1 MTPIEEKLSLLDHFK
16 ELRKR
21 LIRSVLALVVTVIIS
36 FFFWR
41 WIFYILTYPTH
52 GATLY
57 AFEMTETFGITMKVC
72 LGAGLIIAMPYI
84 TYQAIMFIRPA
95 LTDREKRYL
104 YIVMPWVTVM
114 FLGGVVFGYFIL
126 VPPAVRFL
134 MSWGSDIVKVQVGI
148 DNYISVV
155 TRLLLIIGLV
165 FELPVVS
172 TFLARI
178 GIIKPEWLASKR
190 KIAIVIAFVLAAII
204 TPTFDPVNQS
214 LVAVPLV
221 VLYEMS
227 IWLAKLVYRRK
238 EAMVTE
244 EAYEAER
251 PGLMPGPR

>member
-1 MTPIEEKLSLLDHFK
+1 MTGFEEKLTLLDHFR

-21 LIRSVLALVVTVIIS
+21 LIRSVLAVIVTIIIS
-36 FFFWR
+36 FFFWK

-52 GATLY
+52 GISLY
-57 AFEMTETFGITMKVC
+57 YFEMTEMFGTTMKVC
-72 LGAGLIIAMPYI
+72 LGAGLILAMPYI

-104 YIVMPWVTVM
+104 YIVMPWVAVM

-134 MSWGSDIVKVQVGI
+134 LTWGSDVAVPYISVS
-148 DNYISVV
+148 NYISVV
-155 TRLLLIIGLV
+155 TRLLLVIGLV

-178 GIIKPEWLASKR
+178 GIVKPEWLASKR
-190 KIAIVIAFVLAAII
+190 KIFVVIAFVVAAII

-214 LVAVPLV
+214 LVAIPLII
-221 VLYEMS
+221 LYEMS

-238 EAMVTE
+238 REALVE
-244 EAYEAER
+244 VEA
-251 PGLMPGPR
+251 PSGG